1 MSFGVRDII
10 LIVDI
15 APEDTVG
22 KLSSILPV
30 AISLVDNPKLEIVT
44 PSTAGFVSS
53 GACALFW
60 FFSETS
66 DKVAAY
72 LSAVLRTLIGV
83 SISDSELRE
92 ELFDIFRD
100 RTLVGVGTLK
110 LTDILSFVKCAVGVT

>member
-1 MSFGVRDII
+1 M
-10 LIVDI
+10 
-15 APEDTVG
+15 
-22 KLSSILPV
+22 
-30 AISLVDNPKLEIVT
+30 AISLVDNPKLELVI

-83 SISDSELRE
+83 SISELRE
-92 ELFDIFRD
+92 ELFNIFRD

-110 LTDILSFVKCAVGVT
+110 LNDILSFVTCAVGVT